1 MTRVDL
7 TTRDVQGPQ
16 TVQPKHGW
24 AIHHSAGPRTF
35 ETAAE
40 EIAHLD
46 WIDTFHREKRGWE
59 TGIAYQECVFE
70 SGNSYRT
77 GDPGSIRTHIK
88 DQNHL
93 YEGLCFIGNF
103 TEVDTPSDEALSE
116 AWRIIAA
123 SALPISGGHSELA
136 VEGHGTA
143 CPGGWNTS
151 LISESQPPLKPPF
164 LTTARRFSLAMAV
177 FMRTTPT
184 APHDVQEQAGEL
196 FDRYIVR
203 LPRHD

>member
-7 TTRDVQGPQ
+7 TTRYVQGPQ

-123 SALPISGGHSELA
+123 SAPRLGQCL
-136 VEGHGTA
+136 V
-143 CPGGWNTS
+143 
-151 LISESQPPLKPPF
+151 
-164 LTTARRFSLAMAV
+164 FSLAMAV